1 MTDKGSNMK
10 NNNHLFE
17 FLEALGLES
26 REIETFNC
34 LLDYGIMTTLE
45 LSRITK
51 IPRTTLYRI
60 IESLKTKGVV
70 EEVVEEY
77 VKKVQTAPLSRLEYL
92 VSEQRNKADTLF
104 FLLPSIQTIIT
115 NAQTV
120 SQPDTKVLMYR
131 GREGIRQMVW
141 NVLEAKKEVVGYTY
155 RLLDEFIGKRFMN
168 RWREEFHNRK
178 IKGRDILTEEYYR
191 SIGGKNHDFDWGAW
205 KARYI
210 QENILTIDHQMDIYN
225 DVTAIYNWHEGEVF
239 GVEIHNAK
247 VAHMQRQM
255 FEIIWSSIK

>member
-1 MTDKGSNMK
+1 MPETV
-10 NNNHLFE
+10 NHKLLAE
-17 FLEALGLES
+17 FLEALGLEL
-26 REIETFNC
+26 REIEAFNC
-34 LLDYGIMTTLE
+34 LLDRGIMTMLE

-77 VKKVQTAPLSRLEYL
+77 VAKVQAAPLSRLEFLVVQEKERINTL
-92 VSEQRNKADTLF
+92 VS
-104 FLLPSIQTIIT
+104 LLPNIQQIIANT
-115 NAQTV
+115 QLV

-141 NVLEAKKEVVGYTY
+141 NVLDAKTEVVGYTY
-155 RLLDEFIGKRFMN
+155 RLLDEFIGKRFMS
-168 RWREEFHNRK
+168 RWLEEFHDRK

-205 KARYI
+205 KTRYI
-210 QENILTIDHQMDIYN
+210 RENILTIDHQLDIYN
-225 DVTAIYNWHEGEVF
+225 DVTAIYNWYGGEVF
-239 GVEIHNAK
+239 GEIGR
-247 VAHMQRQM
+247 AHV
-255 FEIIWSSIK
+255 